1 MHSIL
6 FWRPALLILLFIM
19 FPISTHPFNLDSCP
33 SAKAWSFT
41 ARHVYMS
48 TQTFIWIQTLHGITH
63 GKERHFTEFNVIS
76 KLLWHTKKGILN
88 NLGTKKNL
96 IVFFLEKEYVMCYVM
111 LSVLCYK
118 IYKTITTILLLLL
131 LLLVVVLLL
140 FILLIYHYSYWIAF
154 IVLTFKLSS
163 Y

>member
-63 GKERHFTEFNVIS
+63 EKETFYRVQCHIKASVTHKKRHFKQFED
-76 KLLWHTKKGILN
+76 KKI
-88 NLGTKKNL
+88 L

-131 LLLVVVLLL
+131 VVVVVVLLL